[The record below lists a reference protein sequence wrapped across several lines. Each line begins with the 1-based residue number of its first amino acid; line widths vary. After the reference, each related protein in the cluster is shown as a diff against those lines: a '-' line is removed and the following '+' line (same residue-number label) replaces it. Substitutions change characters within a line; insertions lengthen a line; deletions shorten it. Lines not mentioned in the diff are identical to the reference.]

1 MNHPFEVKGL
11 GKSPFVLLRRDGLP
25 EQAERC
31 AFCDRP
37 IKHLYWVRSAD
48 EKQFVVGSECIS
60 KGGLGGA
67 VEELDKTQEAE
78 DRRLVAEAVKSIA
91 SDLKL
96 FPHPIPEHAAS
107 GRSLWDYI
115 DFIKFVGGRKAF
127 RNAADSVRELLR
139 KKSAKPS
146 GEKAWARPA
155 TVVRGPSLLV
165 SQLLEQCDAMGQLAS
180 LRTGS
185 RILIASDYGG
195 EQLKQHAV
203 QILGTSGSRHLAAT
217 DAWFAVYVDAPV
229 DRLALR
235 LRPEPVGVPEI
246 APLPQLNLIEK
257 ARAAIGFPPKHNPA
271 DIAGRRALNEMYRQF
286 GPRAGEQ
293 AVIQVSSLPGV
304 LGEAANLLT
313 HHGTPL
319 QTDEVEALLST
330 YAENDARI
338 DDDPHIQCLCHLWL
352 TATHAIK
359 HRQPLWLVK

>member
-1 MNHPFEVKGL
+1 MGL
-11 GKSPFVLLRRDGLP
+11 NLQSACAINVLGEED
-25 EQAERC
+25 AER
-31 AFCDRP
+31 
-37 IKHLYWVRSAD
+37 V
-48 EKQFVVGSECIS
+48 
-60 KGGLGGA
+60 
-67 VEELDKTQEAE
+67 
-78 DRRLVAEAVKSIA
+78 
-91 SDLKL
+91 
-96 FPHPIPEHAAS
+96 
-107 GRSLWDYI
+107 SL
-115 DFIKFVGGRKAF
+115 
-127 RNAADSVRELLR
+127 LLR
-139 KKSAKPS
+139 KEFGNEVPLGKP
-146 GEKAWARPA
+146 GNQYCHRD
-155 TVVRGPSLLV
+155 
-165 SQLLEQCDAMGQLAS
+165 QMGWS
-180 LRTGS
+180 WWH
-185 RILIASDYGG
+185 
-195 EQLKQHAV
+195 QLKQHAV

-246 APLPQLNLIEK
+246 APLPQLTLVEK
-257 ARAAIGFPPKHNPA
+257 AHAAIGFPPKHKLA
-271 DIAGRRALNEMYRQF
+271 DIAGRRALNEMYREF

-330 YAENDARI
+330 YADNDARI